1 MKILFVGP
9 GSSIHMLRWIDRAES
24 IGIDTL
30 FYPSDG
36 AIPNSKTRLVTKTHF
51 GIRFTDRPLFNLML
65 EIKFLRKLIKAE
77 KPDLV
82 HLHWLFSPTAFAL
95 SLIGRQK
102 IVATPWGSDILY
114 TNEKSD
120 WNIRQKLI
128 YKYSLKVLIRNIN
141 FFTCDAD
148 HLKNRLIELGA
159 EEQNIEIVYFGTN
172 SEIFT
177 PLKRSDAFR
186 EKCNLKSDSVAILSN
201 RNFYPV
207 YDVAT
212 LVNAFKIVHDQYPNT
227 YLILGGSGT
236 ELDNLQK
243 LVAKLDLEGKVIFL
257 GKLTDDEL
265 QVSVA
270 SSDIYVSTS
279 TSDGGIASSV
289 AEAMSSKLP
298 VIITEFGENTKWLN
312 GDHNGYSFEIGNVEQ
327 LAERI
332 IALVKH
338 PYIRQ
343 KMGIAGRQTVIKELN
358 PANETLKLKKV
369 YMKLIA
375 STATSK
381 K

>member
-24 IGIDTL
+24 IGVDTV

-36 AIPNSKTRLVTKTHF
+36 VIPGSKIRAITKPEF
-51 GIRFTDRPLFNLML
+51 GIRFTGKPLFNLL
-65 EIKFLRKLIKAE
+65 FEVRFLRKLIKAE
-77 KPDLV
+77 KPDIV

-95 SLIGRQK
+95 SFIRRQK

-114 TNEKSD
+114 TNEKNE

-128 YKYSLKVLIRNIN
+128 YKYSLKILIKNIN
-141 FFTCDAD
+141 YFTCDAD

-159 EEQNIEIVYFGTN
+159 REENIDIIYFGTN

-177 PLKRSDAFR
+177 PLKKSVAFR
-186 EKCNLKSDSVAILSN
+186 EKWNFKSDSVSIISN

-212 LVNAFKIVHDQYPNT
+212 LVNAFKIVLDQHPNT
-227 YLILGGSGT
+227 YLILGGSGS

-243 LVAKLDLEGKVIFL
+243 LVAKLDLETKVIFL
-257 GKLTDDEL
+257 GKLTDNEL

-289 AEAMSSKLP
+289 AEAMSSELP
-298 VIITEFGENTKWLN
+298 VIITEFGENTKWLDGN
-312 GDHNGYSFEIGNVEQ
+312 RNGYSFEIGNVKQ
-327 LAERI
+327 LADRI

-338 PYIRQ
+338 PDIRQ
-343 KMGIAGRQTVIKELN
+343 KMGIAGRQKVVKELN
-358 PANETLKLKKV
+358 PVNETLKLKKV
-369 YMKLIA
+369 YMKLITY
-375 STATSK
+375 TAN
-381 K
+381 